1 MKTRIEDLLKNDRE
15 LVKLIQE
22 EKDNSELLR
31 MEMEAKE
38 AKSRQQQNFY
48 SFAKEREEADELQQ
62 ESYIEEVET

>member
-38 AKSRQQQNFY
+38 AKSRQQ
-48 SFAKEREEADELQQ
+48 
-62 ESYIEEVET
+62 